1 METFGMSL
9 KQTLTFLTQRIPEKW
24 RGKQK
29 PSLRWRKK
37 EETNKQKKQ
46 NQGTWHFLRI
56 NEVLLESCH
65 QKPGLPVKT
74 WLTGWFPSSPE
85 LPCLPTPSPVSSWL
99 SPWGFGLSSTQGSYQ
114 ATMVPLPQPSM
125 PHWCPLLVRL
135 TDALYWSGSLINYN
149 KRGSVSKVL
158 SVVQSSWTR
167 KHIW

>member
-37 EETNKQKKQ
+37 EETNKQKTKP
-46 NQGTWHFLRI
+46 GTWVFSEDKWSTPGVLPPKARGFQWRLRLI
-56 NEVLLESCH
+56 
-65 QKPGLPVKT
+65 
-74 WLTGWFPSSPE
+74 GWFLPLLILLSPYPFSRLFVTQSLGLRLKLYTRE
-85 LPCLPTPSPVSSWL
+85 LPSTMCPPPTLHASLMPSYWS
-99 SPWGFGLSSTQGSYQ
+99 GL
-114 ATMVPLPQPSM
+114 LM
-125 PHWCPLLVRL
+125 P
-135 TDALYWSGSLINYN
+135 YWSGSLINYN